1 MTLFNKYMVSEKIKI
16 SLKSI
21 NDEMQLIENRRE
33 QLIKESRDIIILC
46 SQAII
51 SLHQGQI
58 QESQLKLDKA
68 KDLYFSLRTL
78 AQADLLR
85 YLSISEQELVEC
97 SLLMSIVKN
106 EALPGSDEIGVS
118 SQAYLFGILD
128 CIGEIKRMVYDMV
141 RLNRYDQAEY
151 LFRVMQEIY
160 SEIYPFSIYDNI
172 VNGIRK
178 KLDVCKILIENT
190 RELITEEARRSIIIE
205 SLKKLENNL

>member
-1 MTLFNKYMVSEKIKI
+1 MVSEKIKI

-21 NDEMQLIENRRE
+21 NDELQLIENRRE

-46 SQAII
+46 SQSII
-51 SLHQGQI
+51 SLHQGHI

-68 KDLYFSLRTL
+68 KDLYFSLKTL
-78 AQADLLR
+78 AQTDLLR
-85 YLSISEQELVEC
+85 YLSMSEQELVEC

-106 EALPGSDEIGVS
+106 EALPGLDEIGVS

-141 RLNRYDQAEY
+141 RLDRYNQAEY
-151 LFRVMQEIY
+151 LFTVMQEIY
-160 SEIYPFSIYDNI
+160 SAIYPFSIYDNI
-172 VNGIRK
+172 VSGIRK
-178 KLDVCKILIENT
+178 KLDICKILIENT

-205 SLKKLENNL
+205 SLKKLDSSL

>member
-1 MTLFNKYMVSEKIKI
+1 MVSEKIKI

-21 NDEMQLIENRRE
+21 NDELRLIENRRE

-46 SQAII
+46 SQSII
-51 SLHQGQI
+51 SLHQGHI

-68 KDLYFSLRTL
+68 KDLYFSLKTL
-78 AQADLLR
+78 AQTDLLR
-85 YLSISEQELVEC
+85 YLSMSEQELVEC

-106 EALPGSDEIGVS
+106 EALPGLDEIGVS

-151 LFRVMQEIY
+151 LFTVMQEIY

-172 VNGIRK
+172 VSGIRK

-190 RELITEEARRSIIIE
+190 RELITEEARRSIVIE
-205 SLKKLENNL
+205 SLKKLDSSL

>member
-1 MTLFNKYMVSEKIKI
+1 MVSEKIKI

-21 NDEMQLIENRRE
+21 NDELRLIENRRE

-46 SQAII
+46 SQSII
-51 SLHQGQI
+51 SLHQGHI

-68 KDLYFSLRTL
+68 KDLYFSLKTL
-78 AQADLLR
+78 AQTDLLR
-85 YLSISEQELVEC
+85 YLSMSEQELVEC

-106 EALPGSDEIGVS
+106 EALPGLDEIGVS

-128 CIGEIKRMVYDMV
+128 CIGEIKRRVYDMV

-151 LFRVMQEIY
+151 LFTVMQEIY

-172 VNGIRK
+172 VSGIRK
-178 KLDVCKILIENT
+178 KLDICKILIENT

-205 SLKKLENNL
+205 SLKKLDSSL

>member
-1 MTLFNKYMVSEKIKI
+1 MVSEKIKI

-21 NDEMQLIENRRE
+21 NDELQLIENRRE

-46 SQAII
+46 SQSII
-51 SLHQGQI
+51 SLHQGHR

-68 KDLYFSLRTL
+68 KDLYFSLKTL
-78 AQADLLR
+78 AQTDLLR
-85 YLSISEQELVEC
+85 YLSMSEQELVEC

-106 EALPGSDEIGVS
+106 EALPGLDEIGVS

-141 RLNRYDQAEY
+141 RLDRYNQAEY
-151 LFRVMQEIY
+151 LFTVMQEIY
-160 SEIYPFSIYDNI
+160 SAIYPFSIYDNI
-172 VNGIRK
+172 VSGIRK
-178 KLDVCKILIENT
+178 KLDICKILIENT

-205 SLKKLENNL
+205 SLKKLDSSL

>member
-1 MTLFNKYMVSEKIKI
+1 MVSEKIKI

-21 NDEMQLIENRRE
+21 NDELQLIENRRE

-46 SQAII
+46 SQSII
-51 SLHQGQI
+51 SLHQGHI

-68 KDLYFSLRTL
+68 KDLYFSLKTL
-78 AQADLLR
+78 AQTDLLR
-85 YLSISEQELVEC
+85 YLSMSEQELVEC

-106 EALPGSDEIGVS
+106 EALPGLDEIGVS

-141 RLNRYDQAEY
+141 RLGRYEQAEL
-151 LFRVMQEIY
+151 LFGVMQEIY
-160 SEIYPFSIYDNI
+160 SNIYPFSIYDNI

-178 KLDVCKILIENT
+178 KLDICKILIENT
-190 RELITEEARRSIIIE
+190 RELITEEARRSIIIK
-205 SLKKLENNL
+205 SLKKLDSSL

>member
-1 MTLFNKYMVSEKIKI
+1 MVSEKIKI

-21 NDEMQLIENRRE
+21 NDELRLIENRRE

-46 SQAII
+46 SQSII
-51 SLHQGQI
+51 SLHQGHI

-68 KDLYFSLRTL
+68 KDLYFSLKTL
-78 AQADLLR
+78 AQTDLLR
-85 YLSISEQELVEC
+85 YLSMSEQELVEC

-106 EALPGSDEIGVS
+106 EALPGLDEIGVS

-141 RLNRYDQAEY
+141 RLDRYDQAEY
-151 LFRVMQEIY
+151 LFTVMQEIY

-172 VNGIRK
+172 VSGIRK
-178 KLDVCKILIENT
+178 KLDICKILIENT

-205 SLKKLENNL
+205 SLKKLDSSL

>member
-1 MTLFNKYMVSEKIKI
+1 MTLFNKYMVTEKIKI
-16 SLKSI
+16 SLQSI

-46 SQAII
+46 SQSII
-51 SLHQGQI
+51 SLHQGHI
-58 QESQLKLDKA
+58 QESQLKLAKA

-106 EALPGSDEIGVS
+106 EVLPGSDEIGVS

-141 RLNRYDQAEY
+141 RLNRYDKAEY

-205 SLKKLENNL
+205 SLKKLENSF

>member
-1 MTLFNKYMVSEKIKI
+1 MVSEKIKI
-16 SLKSI
+16 SLTSI
-21 NDEMQLIENRRE
+21 NDELKLIENRRE

-46 SQAII
+46 SQSII
-51 SLHQGQI
+51 SLHQGHL

-68 KDLYFSLRTL
+68 KDLYFSLKTL

-85 YLSISEQELVEC
+85 YLSMSEQELVEC

-106 EALPGSDEIGVS
+106 EALPGLDDIGVS

-160 SEIYPFSIYDNI
+160 SEIYPFSIYDNL

-205 SLKKLENNL
+205 SLKKLENSF

>member
-1 MTLFNKYMVSEKIKI
+1 MVSEKIKI

-21 NDEMQLIENRRE
+21 NDELRLIENRRE

-46 SQAII
+46 SQSII
-51 SLHQGQI
+51 SLHQGHI

-68 KDLYFSLRTL
+68 KDLYFSLKTL
-78 AQADLLR
+78 AQTDLLR
-85 YLSISEQELVEC
+85 YLSMSEQELVEC

-106 EALPGSDEIGVS
+106 EALPGLDEIGVS

-141 RLNRYDQAEY
+141 RLNRYDQAKY
-151 LFRVMQEIY
+151 LFTVMQEIY

-172 VNGIRK
+172 VSGIRK

-190 RELITEEARRSIIIE
+190 RELITEEARRSIVIE
-205 SLKKLENNL
+205 SLKKLDSSL

>member
-1 MTLFNKYMVSEKIKI
+1 MTLFNKYMVTEKIKI
-16 SLKSI
+16 SLQSI

-46 SQAII
+46 SQSII
-51 SLHQGQI
+51 SLHQGHI

-68 KDLYFSLRTL
+68 KDLYFSLKTL
-78 AQADLLR
+78 AQTDLLR
-85 YLSISEQELVEC
+85 YLSMSEQELVEC

-106 EALPGSDEIGVS
+106 EALPGLDEIGVS

-141 RLNRYDQAEY
+141 RLDRYDQAEY
-151 LFRVMQEIY
+151 LFTVMQEIY

-172 VNGIRK
+172 VSGIRK
-178 KLDVCKILIENT
+178 KLDICKILIENT

-205 SLKKLENNL
+205 SLKKLDSSL

>member
-1 MTLFNKYMVSEKIKI
+1 MVSEKIKI

-21 NDEMQLIENRRE
+21 NDELQLIENRRE

-46 SQAII
+46 SQSII
-51 SLHQGQI
+51 SLHQGHI

-68 KDLYFSLRTL
+68 KDLYFSLKTL
-78 AQADLLR
+78 AQTDLLR
-85 YLSISEQELVEC
+85 YLSMSEQELVEC

-106 EALPGSDEIGVS
+106 EALPGLDEIGVS

-141 RLNRYDQAEY
+141 RLDRYHQAEY
-151 LFRVMQEIY
+151 LFTVMQEIY

-172 VNGIRK
+172 VSGIRK
-178 KLDVCKILIENT
+178 KLDICKILIENT

-205 SLKKLENNL
+205 SLKKLDSSL

>member
-1 MTLFNKYMVSEKIKI
+1 MVSEKIKI

-21 NDEMQLIENRRE
+21 NDELQLIENRRE

-46 SQAII
+46 SQSII
-51 SLHQGQI
+51 SLHQGHI

-68 KDLYFSLRTL
+68 KDLYFSLKTL
-78 AQADLLR
+78 AQTDLLR
-85 YLSISEQELVEC
+85 YLSMSEQELVEC

-106 EALPGSDEIGVS
+106 EALPGLDEIGVS

-141 RLNRYDQAEY
+141 RLDRYDQAEY
-151 LFRVMQEIY
+151 LFTVMQEIY

-178 KLDVCKILIENT
+178 KLDICKILIENT

-205 SLKKLENNL
+205 SLKKLDSSL

>member
-1 MTLFNKYMVSEKIKI
+1 MVSEKIKI
-16 SLKSI
+16 SLTSI
-21 NDEMQLIENRRE
+21 NDELQLIENRRE

-46 SQAII
+46 SRSII
-51 SLHQGQI
+51 SLHQGHL

-68 KDLYFSLRTL
+68 KDLYFSLKIL

-85 YLSISEQELVEC
+85 YLSMSEQELVEC

-106 EALPGSDEIGVS
+106 EALPGLDDIGVS

-151 LFRVMQEIY
+151 LFRIMQEIY
-160 SEIYPFSIYDNI
+160 SEIYPFSIYDNL

-205 SLKKLENNL
+205 SLKKLEKSF